1 MIYVLDTPDLGC
13 YIFLGMKTIST
24 QITSVGWG
32 VFVWRVEGR
41 RSVERDASLQII
53 STIYT
58 TFLHSYIN
66 FSCDIYD
73 NPSILLFRLYS
84 LLMSNCVGRE

>member
-1 MIYVLDTPDLGC
+1 VGGGFVL
-13 YIFLGMKTIST
+13 
-24 QITSVGWG
+24 
-32 VFVWRVEGR
+32 VWRGTGEREGRVEGEGEDR
-41 RSVERDASLQII
+41 RSVERDANLQII

-73 NPSILLFRLYS
+73 NPSILLFQLYS
-84 LLMSNCVGRE
+84 LVMSNCVGRD

>member
-1 MIYVLDTPDLGC
+1 VWGGVGC
-13 YIFLGMKTIST
+13 F
-24 QITSVGWG
+24 G
-32 VFVWRVEGR
+32 VEGGGERGEGR

-66 FSCDIYD
+66 FSCDIYMITHQFCFSGCTVRSCQIVWGEND
-73 NPSILLFRLYS
+73 GVASLFIAKWK
-84 LLMSNCVGRE
+84 